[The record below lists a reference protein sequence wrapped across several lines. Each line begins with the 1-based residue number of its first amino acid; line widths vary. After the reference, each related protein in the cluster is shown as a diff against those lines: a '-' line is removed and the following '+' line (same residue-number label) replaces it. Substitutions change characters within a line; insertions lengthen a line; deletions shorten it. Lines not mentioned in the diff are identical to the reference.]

1 VLCASPEYIERHG
14 EPRNIADLHHHRLVA
29 GGPQVTWRLEGPEG
43 PVTFKPQ
50 TLLQTNSSEV
60 VREAVVSGMG
70 IGFRSTWDVGAEL
83 RRGILRRVMPS
94 YGGTSDVAIYAVYS
108 GRRLVPL
115 KVRALVDY
123 LVSIFGPETPYWD
136 REVPAVVASGARA
149 S

>member
-1 VLCASPEYIERHG
+1 
-14 EPRNIADLHHHRLVA
+14 
-29 GGPQVTWRLEGPEG
+29 
-43 PVTFKPQ
+43 
-50 TLLQTNSSEV
+50 
-60 VREAVVSGMG
+60 VSGMG

-83 RRGILRRVMPS
+83 RRGTLRRVMGG
-94 YGGTSDVAIYAVYS
+94 YGGSSDVAIYAVYS

-136 REVPAVVASGARA
+136 REVPAVMASGVRA